1 MVRVGE
7 VEAEDF
13 LGQVA
18 QTVTG
23 GQVEELSLGIE
34 DDDTVRPG
42 EEGGDG
48 DRRRLAGPRRSEE
61 EDVMVRRRSL
71 SLFLVL
77 ANGDPR
83 AVQKTASADV
93 AVVGEARAAVGVAV
107 LR

>member
-1 MVRVGE
+1 
-7 VEAEDF
+7 
-13 LGQVA
+13 
-18 QTVTG
+18 
-23 GQVEELSLGIE
+23 
-34 DDDTVRPG
+34 
-42 EEGGDG
+42 
-48 DRRRLAGPRRSEE
+48 
-61 EDVMVRRRSL
+61 MVRRRSQ